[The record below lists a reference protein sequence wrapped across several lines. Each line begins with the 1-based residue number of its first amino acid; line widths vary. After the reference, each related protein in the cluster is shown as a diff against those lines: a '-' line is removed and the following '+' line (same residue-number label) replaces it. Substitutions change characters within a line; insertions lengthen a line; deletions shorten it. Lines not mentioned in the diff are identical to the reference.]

1 MRTRNRAPQ
10 EKMPDEELSRHIL
23 FYGHLANLCAYG
35 CIAGAVLGVLAGILL
50 QSFTAGCT
58 IVMLVIVAAVFL
70 IQLIHAMQSSLIL
83 GQLGDGFMAALH
95 KAFGPQPEHRQWP
108 MSDELARR
116 SGLFPEEWES
126 ASAHGSYEGSYQ
138 GIPFAMHNASLIHVW
153 EVRDPMPDDPHNT
166 RTCSKTIFK
175 GLFLVCRM
183 RRPMAPEPFAL
194 PGEFDLAPESWKQQL
209 QRAVDA
215 RALRISF
222 RGDLMFAAFDTDRM
236 IQDLEDLKAGKTV
249 QCPVYDYAIH
259 DRTEETLTL
268 APNKVILVEGIL
280 IFENKALRDLMD
292 IKIFVDTDA
301 DVRILRRILRD
312 VKERGR
318 TLESV
323 MEQYLT
329 TVKPMHEQ
337 FVEPSKRYADV
348 IVPEGGKNL
357 VALMMIVQRIAYHIE
372 HGDVVDEQ

>member
-10 EKMPDEELSRHIL
+10 EKMPDEELSRRIL
-23 FYGHLANLCAYG
+23 FYGHLAILCAYG

-95 KAFGPQPEHRQWP
+95 KAFGPQPEHKQWP
-108 MSDELARR
+108 MSDDLARR

-153 EVRDPMPDDPHNT
+153 EVRDPMPDDPHNA

-183 RRPMAPEPFAL
+183 RRPMTPEPFAL

-222 RGDLMFAAFDTDRM
+222 RGDLMFAAFDTDRKIM
-236 IQDLEDLKAGKTV
+236 AVSKDIDPKIIDEYRRSFQDSVDMMK
-249 QCPVYDYAIH
+249 
-259 DRTEETLTL
+259 
-268 APNKVILVEGIL
+268 
-280 IFENKALRDLMD
+280 DLME
-292 IKIFVDTDA
+292 A
-301 DVRILRRILRD
+301 
-312 VKERGR
+312 
-318 TLESV
+318 
-323 MEQYLT
+323 
-329 TVKPMHEQ
+329 
-337 FVEPSKRYADV
+337 
-348 IVPEGGKNL
+348 
-357 VALMMIVQRIAYHIE
+357 VAQNTELF
-372 HGDVVDEQ
+372 

>member
-10 EKMPDEELSRHIL
+10 EKMPDEELSRRIL
-23 FYGHLANLCAYG
+23 FYGHLANICAYG

-50 QSFTAGCT
+50 QSFTAGCI

-70 IQLIHAMQSSLIL
+70 IQLIHAMQSALIL

-95 KAFGPQPEHRQWP
+95 KAFGPQPEHKQWP

-215 RALRISF
+215 RALRMSS
-222 RGDLMFAAFDTDRM
+222 RGDLMFAAFDTDRKIM
-236 IQDLEDLKAGKTV
+236 AVSKDIDPKIIDEYRRSFQDSV
-249 QCPVYDYAIH
+249 
-259 DRTEETLTL
+259 
-268 APNKVILVEGIL
+268 
-280 IFENKALRDLMD
+280 DLMKD
-292 IKIFVDTDA
+292 
-301 DVRILRRILRD
+301 L
-312 VKERGR
+312 
-318 TLESV
+318 
-323 MEQYLT
+323 ME
-329 TVKPMHEQ
+329 
-337 FVEPSKRYADV
+337 A
-348 IVPEGGKNL
+348 
-357 VALMMIVQRIAYHIE
+357 VAQNTELF
-372 HGDVVDEQ
+372 

>member
-10 EKMPDEELSRHIL
+10 EKMPDEELSRRIL

-95 KAFGPQPEHRQWP
+95 KAFGPQPEHKQWP

-138 GIPFAMHNASLIHVW
+138 GISFAMHNASLIHVW

-166 RTCSKTIFK
+166 RTCSKTIFFWCA
-175 GLFLVCRM
+175 GCAGRWLRS
-183 RRPMAPEPFAL
+183 PL
-194 PGEFDLAPESWKQQL
+194 PCPVSLIWH
-209 QRAVDA
+209 R
-215 RALRISF
+215 
-222 RGDLMFAAFDTDRM
+222 
-236 IQDLEDLKAGKTV
+236 KAGSSS
-249 QCPVYDYAIH
+249 C
-259 DRTEETLTL
+259 
-268 APNKVILVEGIL
+268 
-280 IFENKALRDLMD
+280 
-292 IKIFVDTDA
+292 
-301 DVRILRRILRD
+301 
-312 VKERGR
+312 RGPWTPGR
-318 TLESV
+318 C
-323 MEQYLT
+323 
-329 TVKPMHEQ
+329 
-337 FVEPSKRYADV
+337 
-348 IVPEGGKNL
+348 G
-357 VALMMIVQRIAYHIE
+357 
-372 HGDVVDEQ
+372 

>member
-1 MRTRNRAPQ
+1 MRNPALQ
-10 EKMPDEELSRHIL
+10 EKMPDEELSRRIL
-23 FYGHLANLCAYG
+23 FYGHLANICAYG

-50 QSFTAGCT
+50 ESFTAGCI

-95 KAFGPQPEHRQWP
+95 KAFGPQPEHKQWP
-108 MSDELARR
+108 MSDELVRR

-138 GIPFAMHNASLIHVW
+138 GIPFAMHNTSLIHVW

-183 RRPMAPEPFAL
+183 RRPITQEPFGL

-215 RALRISF
+215 RALRMSF
-222 RGDLMFAAFDTDRM
+222 RGDLMFAAFDTDRKIM
-236 IQDLEDLKAGKTV
+236 AVSKDIDPKIIDEYRRSFQDSVDMMK
-249 QCPVYDYAIH
+249 
-259 DRTEETLTL
+259 
-268 APNKVILVEGIL
+268 
-280 IFENKALRDLMD
+280 DLME
-292 IKIFVDTDA
+292 A
-301 DVRILRRILRD
+301 
-312 VKERGR
+312 
-318 TLESV
+318 
-323 MEQYLT
+323 
-329 TVKPMHEQ
+329 
-337 FVEPSKRYADV
+337 
-348 IVPEGGKNL
+348 
-357 VALMMIVQRIAYHIE
+357 VAQNTELF
-372 HGDVVDEQ
+372 

>member
-10 EKMPDEELSRHIL
+10 EKMPDEELSRRIL

-95 KAFGPQPEHRQWP
+95 
-108 MSDELARR
+108 
-116 SGLFPEEWES
+116 
-126 ASAHGSYEGSYQ
+126 
-138 GIPFAMHNASLIHVW
+138 NASLIHVW

-183 RRPMAPEPFAL
+183 RRPMTPEPFAL

-215 RALRISF
+215 RALRMSF
-222 RGDLMFAAFDTDRM
+222 RGDLMFAAFDTDRKIM
-236 IQDLEDLKAGKTV
+236 AVSKDIDPKIIDEYRRSFQDSVDMMK
-249 QCPVYDYAIH
+249 
-259 DRTEETLTL
+259 
-268 APNKVILVEGIL
+268 
-280 IFENKALRDLMD
+280 DLME
-292 IKIFVDTDA
+292 A
-301 DVRILRRILRD
+301 
-312 VKERGR
+312 
-318 TLESV
+318 
-323 MEQYLT
+323 
-329 TVKPMHEQ
+329 
-337 FVEPSKRYADV
+337 
-348 IVPEGGKNL
+348 
-357 VALMMIVQRIAYHIE
+357 VAQNTELF
-372 HGDVVDEQ
+372 

>member
-1 MRTRNRAPQ
+1 MRTRNRATQ
-10 EKMPDEELSRHIL
+10 EKMPDEELARRIL
-23 FYGHLANLCAYG
+23 FYGHLANICAYG

-50 QSFTAGCT
+50 ESFTVGCI

-95 KAFGPQPEHRQWP
+95 KAFGPQPEHKQWP
-108 MSDELARR
+108 MSDELVRR
-116 SGLFPEEWES
+116 SGLFPEQWES

-183 RRPMAPEPFAL
+183 RRPITQEPFAL

-215 RALRISF
+215 RALRMSF
-222 RGDLMFAAFDTDRM
+222 RGDLMFAAFDTDRKIM
-236 IQDLEDLKAGKTV
+236 AVSKDIDPKIIDEYRRSFQDSVDMMK
-249 QCPVYDYAIH
+249 
-259 DRTEETLTL
+259 
-268 APNKVILVEGIL
+268 
-280 IFENKALRDLMD
+280 DLME
-292 IKIFVDTDA
+292 A
-301 DVRILRRILRD
+301 
-312 VKERGR
+312 
-318 TLESV
+318 
-323 MEQYLT
+323 
-329 TVKPMHEQ
+329 
-337 FVEPSKRYADV
+337 
-348 IVPEGGKNL
+348 
-357 VALMMIVQRIAYHIE
+357 VAQNTELF
-372 HGDVVDEQ
+372 